1 MGFFLLFSLLIIF
14 PSPEPCRM
22 PLNMKTGGSRMMSAV
37 ATVAI
42 TSSRWVQLEKY
53 RNLKKKILQAVLT
66 HKGRSSNSG
75 HYVGW
80 VRYEPDFLV
89 VLNFHYGSR
98 VRKSA

>member
-1 MGFFLLFSLLIIF
+1 
-14 PSPEPCRM
+14 
-22 PLNMKTGGSRMMSAV
+22 MKTGGSRMMSAV
-37 ATVAI
+37 ATVAT

-53 RNLKKKILQAVLT
+53 RDLKKKILQAVLT

>member
-37 ATVAI
+37 ATVAT

-53 RNLKKKILQAVLT
+53 RGVNKKILQAVLT

-80 VRYEPDFLV
+80 VRYKLSSFFCSY
-89 VLNFHYGSR
+89 FHYGSR
-98 VRKSA
+98 VIKSA